1 MTKFALFLT
10 MCSFTT
16 FECDAPV
23 KHPYVYNS
31 WYECVAAAHLNGL
44 KMLQMYEPEMI
55 NKYHL
60 AAQYRCSEIVEM

>member
-10 MCSFTT
+10 MCSFIT
-16 FECDAPV
+16 FECDVPV
-23 KHPYVYNS
+23 KNPHAYNS

-55 NKYHL
+55 NKHHL
-60 AAQYRCSEIVEM
+60 AVQFQCAEEIEM